1 MMTLYLMAVNQN
13 NTLRRVA
20 VFGKTP
26 YNGKKIRFVEM
37 IEFYELLDD
46 ENVPYRCDVELDL
59 IEESPQEERPW
70 LLWLFVKA
78 DSVTE
83 SLESFTEDLKTTL
96 HDSIDAVFAARVM
109 KEGWGEFYFYA
120 PSSKRFEN
128 LSSEVMSRHGG
139 FVYERGSSKDTK
151 WDMYNDNLYPDAYG
165 LLSIQNRHTITALLE
180 AGDDLSIPREVEHYL
195 FYQTKTSMERS
206 VAQLASHGFEVKEY
220 VNDDESDYSY
230 GVILTKN
237 EAIIPEIVE
246 ETTTSLYESAIQEHG
261 IYEGWS
267 TVLG

>member
-1 MMTLYLMAVNQN
+1 
-13 NTLRRVA
+13 
-20 VFGKTP
+20 
-26 YNGKKIRFVEM
+26 M

-83 SLESFTEDLKTTL
+83 SLEAFTQDLISAL
-96 HDSIDAVFAARVM
+96 HTSIDAVFAGRVM
-109 KEGWGEFYFYA
+109 KEGWAEFYFYA
-120 PSSKRFEN
+120 PQSKRFEN
-128 LSSEVMSRHGG
+128 VSSDIMTQHGG
-139 FVYERGSSKDTK
+139 YIYERGSSRDGK
-151 WDMYNDNLYPDAYG
+151 WEMYSDNLFPDAYG
-165 LLSIQNRHTITALLE
+165 LLSIQNRHTIAALLE
-180 AGDDLSIPREVEHYL
+180 ASDDLNIPREVEHYL
-195 FYQTKTSMERS
+195 FFQTKTSMERAVS
-206 VAQLASHGFEVKEY
+206 GLASHGYTVKEY

-230 GVILTKN
+230 GVVLVKTESIT
-237 EAIIPEIVE
+237 PEIIE

-267 TVLG
+267 TVLGSEA